1 MLYIEHDKQNI
12 YLYYQQQQHDPL
24 LWQSSSLISS
34 CMTTTESDGNLGTKQ
49 WININTL
56 SEEQLYT
63 GGQMDNGCLLLDT
76 SILLN
81 RHTNN
86 SVQLYH
92 VLNRKYI
99 AMSSAIFID
108 YVNSQTVESSSY
120 CLKTSYS
127 RQSQRL
133 SDAKMSHTVIASL
146 MFIIAVELF
155 SIFILSQF
163 SFSYFC
169 TLTGMEVEQ

>member
-1 MLYIEHDKQNI
+1 
-12 YLYYQQQQHDPL
+12 
-24 LWQSSSLISS
+24 
-34 CMTTTESDGNLGTKQ
+34 
-49 WININTL
+49 
-56 SEEQLYT
+56 
-63 GGQMDNGCLLLDT
+63 MDNECLLLGT
-76 SILLN
+76 YILLN

-99 AMSSAIFID
+99 AMSSALFID
-108 YVNSQTVESSSY
+108 YVNSQTFESSSY

-133 SDAKMSHTVIASL
+133 SDAKMSHIVIASL
-146 MFIIAVELF
+146 MFLIAVELF
-155 SIFILSQF
+155 SIFIMNLF